1 METVKHAKEGLRL
14 NYRRSGVYHATSE
27 PGDGSANK
35 SEGEVMESVSR
46 REFLKIA
53 GVAGATIGLGA
64 GLGGLVAACGEEE
77 ATTTTT
83 TAAATTTTAAGAT
96 TTTAAGVEMGREIK
110 IGWVT
115 MTTGV
120 FAGLSEPDDF
130 LLKQAKEAIGD
141 GLVCADGK
149 KHPIAWVVKDSQS
162 DPNRSAEVTGQLI
175 TSDKPDIVFGGMT
188 PVVNIPVAQQCEA
201 NGVPCVTYGCPM
213 EPWFFGLGGDP
224 AVGFKWAYNVFW
236 AIEDLK
242 AVYVGL
248 LSKLPTNK
256 IVACLWANDPDG
268 VATADEKTGMPAALT
283 GAGFK
288 VVNPGLFTTGTED
301 FSSAINKFKAEG
313 CECLTVLANPPDFA
327 NFWKQSVQ
335 QGFVPRATAI
345 ARAILTRPDMD
356 AVGDIGNGLSLE
368 VWWEKTHPFTSSL
381 TGLNCQQQVEAW
393 EAVESAPYSPA
404 LGLTG
409 GAGFDVITDVV
420 KRTADLDDPAS
431 YVEAIKTTDLQTL
444 VGPVKFAGAMFPN
457 CASTPLVGGQW
468 IGKVGAWERKVVDNS
483 HYPAIPETGTM
494 VDLTTL
500 QG

>member
-1 METVKHAKEGLRL
+1 MADKPEG
-14 NYRRSGVYHATSE
+14 HSE
-27 PGDGSANK
+27 H
-35 SEGEVMESVSR
+35 EGASLESKAVSR

-53 GVAGATIGLGA
+53 GIAGATIGVGA
-64 GLGGLVAACGEEE
+64 GLGGVLAACGGGTEETTTTTGG

-83 TAAATTTTAAGAT
+83 GAGTTTTGGAT
-96 TTTAAGVEMGREIK
+96 TTVSAGVETGREIK

-130 LLKQAKEAIGD
+130 LLKQAKDAIGD

-162 DPNRSAEVTGQLI
+162 DTNRSAEVTIELI

-224 AVGFKWAYNVFW
+224 KVGFKWTYNVFW
-236 AIEDLK
+236 AISDLM
-242 AVYVGL
+242 AVYLGL
-248 LSKLPTNK
+248 FNK
-256 IVACLWANDPDG
+256 VPSNKVVACLWANDPDG
-268 VATADEKTGMPAALT
+268 VATADEKTGMPAALVP
-283 GAGFK
+283 AGYK

-301 FSSAINKFKAEG
+301 YSSLINQFKSQG
-313 CECLTVLANPPDFA
+313 CECLTALANPPDFA
-327 NFWKQSVQ
+327 NFWKQAKQ
-335 QGFVPRATAI
+335 QGFVPKVTSI
-345 ARAILTRPDMD
+345 GRAILTRPDMD
-356 AVGDIGNGLSLE
+356 AIGDIANGLCNE
-368 VWWEKTHPFTSSL
+368 VWWEDTHPFTSSL
-381 TGLNCQQQVEAW
+381 TGLTCQQQVEAW
-393 EAVESAPYSPA
+393 NKAKGTPFSPA

-420 KRTADLDDPAS
+420 KRTANVDDPAS
-431 YVEAIKTTDLQTL
+431 YAAAIKATDLKTL
-444 VGPVKFAGAMFPN
+444 VGPVKFAAPFPN

-468 IGKVGAWERKVVDNS
+468 IGKTGAWKRMVVDNS
-483 HYPAIPETGTM
+483 HYPEIPETGTIK
-494 VDLTTL
+494 DLTTF
-500 QG
+500 